1 MHEHKCII
9 SSKDLVIY
17 DIHFMIFRKNQPS
30 EVSFNE
36 TLALERKLTT
46 RRMVMNVGLM
56 KRHVAPPRCTLMDIF
71 EGEYHPLFPPSG
83 PSCPTAILF
92 WAKW

>member
-1 MHEHKCII
+1 MQHYHG
-9 SSKDLVIY
+9 
-17 DIHFMIFRKNQPS
+17 IHVWPS
-30 EVSFNE
+30 TDNICFLINRRNHPCEVSFSE

-46 RRMVMNVGLM
+46 RRMVMHVGLM
-56 KRHVAPPRCTLMDIF
+56 KRHVTPPSCTLMDIF

-83 PSCPTAILF
+83 PSSPTAILF